1 MASSD
6 GRVARAER
14 SREAV
19 AAAVLSLLDEGNLR
33 PTRQEVA
40 DRAGVSLRLVHIHY
54 REREALF
61 AAAAALQNR
70 RISRGIRAV
79 AQDGPLGARLR
90 AFCRERADLLEAIA
104 PVRRAAQLEEPF
116 SEQLQQT
123 MAAWRRLKREQVERV
138 FARELGRRRGR
149 ARAELTAAAAL
160 AASWSAWHELRS
172 NQGLSVDEARRV
184 MERTL
189 EALLAP
195 AGGAA

>member
-1 MASSD
+1 VASSD

-33 PTRQEVA
+33 PTRQQVA
-40 DRAGVSLRLVHIHY
+40 DRAGVSLRLVHLHF

-79 AQDGPLGARLR
+79 AQDGPLAGRVR
-90 AFCRERADLLEAIA
+90 AFCRERAELLEAIA

-116 SEQLQQT
+116 SPQLQQT
-123 MAAWRRLKREQVERV
+123 MSAWRRLKREQVERV

-149 ARAELTAAAAL
+149 ARAEVSAAAAT
-160 AASWSAWHELRS
+160 AASWSVWQELRGD
-172 NQGLSVDEARRV
+172 QGLSVDEARRV

-195 AGGAA
+195 VGGRS